1 MNFLAGTLNENLG
14 NIVTKLNELM
24 DSFWLYIVLALAGVV
39 VIWGAYVGIR
49 IAAANRNEEKINAR
63 GMVKSLIIGIVIIF
77 VIAVGAPLLINGLNA
92 WVGTEATDGA
102 SIASAMSLNVS
113 SVTTENSGLLAAG
126 LNENLQEIVTKLQEL
141 MDSFWVYIVMAL
153 AGVVVIWGAY
163 VGIRIAVAHRNEE
176 KINAR
181 DMVKSLVI
189 GIIIIFVVAMGAPL
203 LINGLSAWV
212 G

>member
-1 MNFLAGTLNENLG
+1 MNLLAGTLNENLG
-14 NIVTKLNELM
+14 QFVTKLNELM
-24 DSFWLYIVLALAGVV
+24 DSFWIYIILALAGVV

-49 IAAANRNEEKINAR
+49 IAVAHRNEEKINAR
-63 GMVKSLIIGIVIIF
+63 GMVKSLIIGVVIIF

-92 WVGTEATDGA
+92 WVGTDAMDGA
-102 SIASAMSLNVS
+102 SIASVMSMNATPVD
-113 SVTTENSGLLAAG
+113 NSGLLAAS
-126 LNENLQEIVTKLQEL
+126 LDENLQEIVAKLDEL

-181 DMVKSLVI
+181 DMVKNLVI
-189 GIIIIFVVAMGAPL
+189 GIVIIFVVAMGAPL
-203 LINGLSAWV
+203 LINGLNAWV

>member
-1 MNFLAGTLNENLG
+1 
-14 NIVTKLNELM
+14 
-24 DSFWLYIVLALAGVV
+24 
-39 VIWGAYVGIR
+39 
-49 IAAANRNEEKINAR
+49 
-63 GMVKSLIIGIVIIF
+63 
-77 VIAVGAPLLINGLNA
+77 
-92 WVGTEATDGA
+92 
-102 SIASAMSLNVS
+102 
-113 SVTTENSGLLAAG
+113 
-126 LNENLQEIVTKLQEL
+126 